1 MRTLQ
6 THGLSLDLVR
16 LTHAILTNRPMILLN
31 SHLCND
37 VSTDVG
43 HKLAES
49 SLLWLLC
56 KLFSKNETLQT
67 FTRPPVYTY
76 WYT

>member
-16 LTHAILTNRPMILLN
+16 LTHAILTTGPMILLN

-37 VSTDVG
+37 VSMDVG

-49 SLLWLLC
+49 SLLGLLC
-56 KLFSKNETLQT
+56 KLFSKNETHQT
-67 FTRPPVYTY
+67 LTTPPVYTY
-76 WYT
+76 WCT